1 MKISIA
7 SGKGGTGKTII
18 ATSLALSLRNCQFLD
33 CDVEEPNAH
42 IFLKPKFHTTKK
54 VLVNVP
60 LIENTKCTNCGICSD
75 ACEFNALV
83 QLPDH
88 VIFFADLCMSCNAC
102 KILCPENAISMVERE
117 IGVLKIGDAKE
128 NTLFVNG
135 LLRIGS
141 PRSIPIIS
149 AVKDCIDNSK
159 TVILDAP
166 PGTSCP
172 VIETISD
179 TDFCL
184 LVTEPTPFGL
194 WDLRIAVEVAKKLAL
209 PTGVIINRYGLG
221 YEEPI
226 EEYCKDENIP
236 ILMKVPFDR
245 SIAEAY
251 SEGIPLTS
259 HDKEWQKK
267 FRELYAKIQELVK

>member
-18 ATSLALSLRNCQFLD
+18 ATSLAISLGDCQFLD

-42 IFLKPKFHTTKK
+42 IFLKPEFHTTKK
-54 VLVNVP
+54 ILVNVP
-60 LIENTKCTNCGICSD
+60 LIDSSICTNCGICSD

-102 KILCPENAISMVERE
+102 QVLCPENAISMVKRE
-117 IGVLKIGDAKE
+117 IGVLNIGDAKE

-135 LLRIGS
+135 LLKIGS
-141 PRSIPIIS
+141 PRAIPIIS
-149 AVKDCIDNSK
+149 AVKDCGDDSK
-159 TVILDAP
+159 IVILDAP
-166 PGTSCP
+166 PGNSCP

-194 WDLRIAVEVAKKLAL
+194 WDLKIAVEVAKKLAL
-209 PTGVIINRYGLG
+209 PIGVIINRYGLG
-221 YEEPI
+221 YEKPI
-226 EEYCKDENIP
+226 EDYCEVESIP

-245 SIAEAY
+245 SIAEEY
-251 SEGIPLTS
+251 SKGIPLVNL
-259 HDKEWQKK
+259 DKDWQRK
-267 FRELYAKIQELVK
+267 FRDLFSKIQELV

>member
-7 SGKGGTGKTII
+7 SGKGGTGKTTI

-42 IFLKPKFHTTKK
+42 IFLKPKFHTTRK

-60 LIENTKCTNCGICSD
+60 LIDNTKCTNCGICSD

-102 KILCPENAISMVERE
+102 KILCPENAISMIKKE
-117 IGVLKIGDAKE
+117 IGELKIGNAKE

-141 PRSIPIIS
+141 PRAIPIIS
-149 AVKDCIDNSK
+149 AVKDCIDDSK
-159 TVILDAP
+159 VVILDAP
-166 PGTSCP
+166 PGNSCP

-194 WDLRIAVEVAKKLAL
+194 WDLKIAVEVAKKLAL
-209 PTGVIINRYGLG
+209 PTGVIINRYGFG

-236 ILMKVPFDR
+236 ILMKIPFDR

-251 SEGIPLTS
+251 SEGIPLAS
-259 HDKEWQKK
+259 HDTEWQKK
-267 FRELYAKIQELVK
+267 FRDLYAKIQELVK